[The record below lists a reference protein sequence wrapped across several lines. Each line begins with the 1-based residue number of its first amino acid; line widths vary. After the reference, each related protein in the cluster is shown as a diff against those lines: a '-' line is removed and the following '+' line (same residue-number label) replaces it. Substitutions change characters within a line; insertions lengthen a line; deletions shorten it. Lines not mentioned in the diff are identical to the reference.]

1 MVEVRA
7 HLPADRTQWL
17 DLRQALWPDS
27 DAAGLGGEIDEYLPT
42 NHKTTAIGA
51 FDSDRLVAFAEA
63 SIRPWGEGCDTA
75 PVGWLEAVYVVP
87 ERRRSGIARA
97 LVAAVESWSRTKG
110 LKELGSDALIEN
122 ALSIARH
129 AQWGFVETER
139 LVMFRKVL
147 V

>member
-7 HLPADRTQWL
+7 LLPADRTQWL

-27 DAAGLGGEIDEYLPT
+27 DAAGLG
-42 NHKTTAIGA
+42 
-51 FDSDRLVAFAEA
+51 
-63 SIRPWGEGCDTA
+63 PWGEGCDTA